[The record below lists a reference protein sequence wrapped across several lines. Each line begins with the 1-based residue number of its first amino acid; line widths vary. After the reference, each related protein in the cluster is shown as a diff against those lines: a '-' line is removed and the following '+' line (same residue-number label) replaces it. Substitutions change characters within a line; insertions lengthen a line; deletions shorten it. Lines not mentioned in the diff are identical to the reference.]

1 LQANNRNTPKVLG
14 RCCFFGSLRERNVQ
28 NKPEPVDIVLRKTPI
43 LTPIATSSETVS
55 VMGALMIRRIVA
67 AILIASGVAACAP
80 YDYPYEGYGERRY
93 YGERHRHYG
102 ERRYYGEGERY
113 YTPPRPRRVCDAD
126 GCWYP
131 VPKRRYYTE

>member
-1 LQANNRNTPKVLG
+1 M
-14 RCCFFGSLRERNVQ
+14 Q

-113 YTPPRPRRVCDAD
+113 YQPPRPRRVCDAD